1 MPNPSTEAPQPEPL
15 AATAPL
21 PRAATILQ
29 VLPALGAEGGVER
42 GTVEVAGA
50 IVAAG
55 GRALVAS
62 AGGPQTAAL
71 AGVGGAHVTLPLAT
85 KNPLA
90 LIANAARLARL
101 IRAEGV
107 DLVHARSRAPAWSA
121 WVAARRTG
129 VPFVTTFHGTYGAG
143 TAAKRAYNRVMTRGV
158 RVIAI
163 SQHIARHLT
172 RVYGIDVA
180 RIRVIPRGVDTA
192 AFDPATVSP
201 ERVTRLRRAW
211 GLDTDRPVVLLPGR
225 LTRWKGQTV
234 FLDALA
240 HLPRRDLSAVLLGS
254 DQGRTGYRREL
265 DALIRAHGLGDV
277 VHIIERCDDMPA
289 AFCAADLVVSAS
301 TDPEAFGRIAVE
313 AQAMGRPVI
322 ASDHGGARETVLAGV
337 TGWLTRPG
345 DPDALARALAD
356 ALATPPERLA
366 AMAAAGIDHVRRS
379 FTTSRMCARTLAV
392 YAEVLGAG
400 PAGTPTP

>member
-1 MPNPSTEAPQPEPL
+1 M
-15 AATAPL
+15 
-21 PRAATILQ
+21 TILQ

-42 GTVEVAGA
+42 GTVEVAAA

-55 GRALVAS
+55 SRALVAS
-62 AGGPQTAAL
+62 AGGPRTADL
-71 AGVGGAHVTLPLAT
+71 AGVGGAHVSLPLAT

-90 LIANAARLARL
+90 LIANAARLTRL

-121 WVAARRTG
+121 WAAARRTG

-163 SQHIARHLT
+163 SRHIAQHLT
-172 RVYGIDVA
+172 DVYGVEAA

-192 AFDPATVSP
+192 VFDPAHVSAA
-201 ERVTRLRRAW
+201 RVARLRQAW
-211 GLDTDRPVVLLPGR
+211 GIGDGRPVVLLPGR

-234 FLDALA
+234 FIEALA
-240 HLPRRDLSAVLLGS
+240 RLGRRDLCAVLLGS
-254 DQGRTGYRREL
+254 DQGRAGYRREL
-265 DALIRAHGLGDV
+265 DDLIRARGLDAV
-277 VHIIERCDDMPA
+277 VRIVEGCDDMPA
-289 AFCAADLVVSAS
+289 ALLAADLVVSAS

-322 ASDHGGARETVLAGV
+322 ASDHGGSQETVLAGA

-345 DPDALARALAD
+345 DAAALAQALAD
-356 ALATPPERLA
+356 ALAAPPKRLA
-366 AMAAAGIDHVRRS
+366 AMGAAGIAHVRRD
-379 FTTSRMCARTLAV
+379 FTTARMCARTLAV

-400 PAGTPTP
+400 TVGNPPP